1 MRTPKEL
8 YFLDLAFR
16 CAQQGTCLRRNF
28 GAIIVDSM
36 NSIVSSGYSGAPA
49 GSEHCKTCWRAENNI
64 ESGSNYEKCR
74 SVHAEQNALLQ
85 AGKNA
90 RGCDLYLAGYDV
102 NSGEIVA
109 GKPCYIC
116 TKMIVNAR
124 INRVIVLQER
134 DAVEDYIIYNPI
146 KLLKDYDV
154 QIFELNLGSGYK

>member
-1 MRTPKEL
+1 MRTSKEI

-49 GSEHCKTCWRAENNI
+49 GSDHCKTCWREENNI
-64 ESGSNYEKCR
+64 PSGSNYEKCR

-85 AGKNA
+85 AGKGA

-102 NSGEIVA
+102 KSGNIVA

-116 TKMIVNAR
+116 TKMIVNSR
-124 INRVIVLQER
+124 ISRVIVLQ
-134 DAVEDYIIYNPI
+134 DACSNDDYIVYNPTV
-146 KLLKDYDV
+146 LLKDYDM
-154 QIFELNLGSGYK
+154 QIFERNEGSGYK